1 MLSVC
6 FTLKSNDVP
15 SLQPQPRNREKQIHR
30 LFEFGVTLKA
40 LHAVIE
46 LITGSAIL
54 VLSPVTVSNF
64 FVALAHREEVLGSHR
79 LISNFLLHLARADLH
94 GQHFAGI
101 YLLVV
106 GFINLG
112 LAIGLL
118 TGKLWSFPAALAA
131 LALLMAYQLYRYTH
145 THAIALI
152 ALAIFDAG
160 VWWLVWHEYRML
172 RSGAELERRPS
183 KSSVVPS

>member
-1 MLSVC
+1 MLSVR
-6 FTLKSNDVP
+6 FTLKSNNVP
-15 SLQPQPRNREKQIHR
+15 SSHPRSHEKQIHR
-30 LFEFGVTLKA
+30 LFEFGVSLKA

-46 LITGSAIL
+46 LITGTAIL

-64 FVALAHREEVLGSHR
+64 FVALAHREQAIGSHQF
-79 LISNFLLHLARADLH
+79 IADFLLHLARADLQ

-101 YLLVV
+101 YLVAV

-118 TGKLWSFPAALAA
+118 TRKLWSFPAALAA

-160 VWWLVWHEYRML
+160 VWLLIWHEYRML
-172 RSGAELERRPS
+172 RSGTAWNQPPA
-183 KSSVVPS
+183 KTSVVIN

>member
-1 MLSVC
+1 LLSVC
-6 FTLKSNDVP
+6 FTLKSNNVP
-15 SLQPQPRNREKQIHR
+15 SHQPGSHEKQIHR
-30 LFEFGVTLKA
+30 LFEFGVGLKA

-64 FVALAHREEVLGSHR
+64 FVALAHREQALGSNQF
-79 LISNFLLHLARADLH
+79 IANFLLHVARADLH

-101 YLLVV
+101 YLLAV

-152 ALAIFDAG
+152 ALAVFDAG
-160 VWWLVWHEYRML
+160 VWLLVWHEYRML
-172 RSGAELERRPS
+172 RSGMAWNQRPS
-183 KSSVVPS
+183 KSSVVPG